1 MVIMLLH
8 FSWSNF
14 VIGIILYF
22 RTTKPRTIELGL
34 ELILELEIEKQSL
47 ELELEKQSLEL
58 ELELN

>member
-1 MVIMLLH
+1 M
-8 FSWSNF
+8 
-14 VIGIILYF
+14 IGIILYC

>member
-1 MVIMLLH
+1 M
-8 FSWSNF
+8 
-14 VIGIILYF
+14 IGIILYF